1 MKNVL
6 EAGGSSFQKVVKV
19 TIFLRDM
26 ADFTPVNQLYAT
38 CKSYEVP
45 KPQYIIVLL
54 AQIYS
59 IIFHRFRTEIGWR
72 D

>member
-26 ADFTPVNQLYAT
+26 ADFVPVNQLYAT
-38 CKSYEVP
+38 CKSRRY
-45 KPQYIIVLL
+45 
-54 AQIYS
+54 
-59 IIFHRFRTEIGWR
+59 
-72 D
+72 